1 MPPPLPRG
9 CTCVIDLIHH
19 GFGHNRQSVIP
30 GAKCLSMQLRTS
42 KATNWLHTLLLQKIH
57 CAQWQYPYIQSK
69 RPHQTPMFC
78 KFDGHNYYKQLHKN
92 QSRIQSYSRL
102 QLAYYNSVWLG
113 YIHVYIT
120 EYQTG
125 PTTCNWE
132 TTPSANHH
140 WLYWLRI
147 PQPRSFTPW
156 LNLIY
161 CKI

>member
-69 RPHQTPMFC
+69 RPHQTPCFASLSATTTTNNFI
-78 KFDGHNYYKQLHKN
+78 KINHAYKV
-92 QSRIQSYSRL
+92 IVG
-102 QLAYYNSVWLG
+102 LAYYNSVWLG

-140 WLYWLRI
+140 WLWWLRSEDSSTKEFYSL
-147 PQPRSFTPW
+147 PQPH
-156 LNLIY
+156 LL
-161 CKI
+161 